1 MSQPPENG
9 RRPRQVRQR
18 RTLAWAL
25 AASVL
30 VLDQGSKVWALQ
42 QLPSGVA
49 QPFLPGL
56 LQLRLVHNTGAAFSL
71 LTGSTPLLALV
82 SLVVCVALAFLLWKR
97 PPQTMPITL
106 SLGFLLGGAAGNGL
120 DRWRLGSV
128 TDFLEFVPV
137 SFPVFNFADVAINL
151 AVLCFLIDALAGLGN
166 EGGPD
171 G

>member
-9 RRPRQVRQR
+9 RRPRQSRQR
-18 RTLAWAL
+18 RTLAWGVAT
-25 AASVL
+25 SVL

-42 QLPSGVA
+42 QLPSAVA

-82 SLVVCVALAFLLWKR
+82 SLVVCVVLALLLWRR

-106 SLGFLLGGAAGNGL
+106 ALGLLLGGAAGNGL

-128 TDFLEFVPV
+128 TDFLELVPV

-151 AVLCFLIDALAGLGN
+151 AVLCFLIDALAGLGQ
-166 EGGPD
+166 EGGRD